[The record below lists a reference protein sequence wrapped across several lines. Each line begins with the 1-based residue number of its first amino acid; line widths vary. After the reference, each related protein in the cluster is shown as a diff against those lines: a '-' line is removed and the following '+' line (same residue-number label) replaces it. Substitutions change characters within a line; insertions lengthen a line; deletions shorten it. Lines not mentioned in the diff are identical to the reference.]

1 MKREETLAGR
11 LSRLRSAIEEAGLD
25 GFLVT
30 GADPVRYLTGFA
42 WGHHGYLV
50 VTGERAVLVV
60 RPTEYQEAQEEAQGV
75 GVVLGQGTSG
85 AEQAAAEALRGSGR
99 VGFDPGALSFSN
111 WECLGRL
118 VSPGTELV
126 SRGEL
131 LAELRAVKE
140 PGEIESIRQAA
151 GIYDR
156 ALEEVVPKLTVGMT
170 ELEITA
176 RLEYACRLAGA
187 EGFWFPSIVASGPRS
202 ALPHGLGTARRVGPG
217 EPLVIDMGPIFGG
230 VPSDATRTVFV
241 QPPGPAIREV
251 YAVVLGAQQAAL
263 EVLREGVPCSE
274 VDRAARRVIDAAGYG
289 EHFNHPVGHGVG
301 GPPVVGPDVDRPL
314 IAGMVITVE
323 PGIYLPG
330 RGGVRIEDTVAI
342 TSGGCEVLHRY
353 PKTLTVAGNSTDD
366 RQGVSD
372 N

>member
-1 MKREETLAGR
+1 L
-11 LSRLRSAIEEAGLD
+11 RLRSAIEEAGLD

-42 WGHHGYLV
+42 WGQHGYLA

-60 RPTEYQEAQEEAQGV
+60 RPTEHQEAREEVGAGV
-75 GVVLGQGTSG
+75 EVVLAQEASA
-85 AEQAAAEALRGSGR
+85 AERAAAEALKGSDR
-99 VGFDPGALSFSN
+99 VGFDPGTLTVRA
-111 WECLGRL
+111 WELLRGK
-118 VSPGTELV
+118 VSADTELLPH
-126 SRGEL
+126 GEL

-140 PGEIESIRQAA
+140 PGELESTRRAA

-156 ALEEVVPKLTVGMT
+156 ALTEVVPELTAGVT

-202 ALPHGLGTARRVGPG
+202 ALPHGLGTTRRVRPG
-217 EPLVIDMGPIFGG
+217 EPLVIDMGPIFAGC
-230 VPSDATRTVFV
+230 PSDATRTVFI
-241 QPPGPAIREV
+241 QPPEPAIREV
-251 YAVVLGAQQAAL
+251 YEVVLEAQQAAL
-263 EVLREGVPCSE
+263 EVVREGVPCSE

-301 GPPVVGPDVDRPL
+301 GPPVVGPDVKRPL
-314 IAGMVITVE
+314 AAGMVITVE

-330 RGGVRIEDTVAI
+330 RGGVRIEDTVVV
-342 TSGGCEVLHRY
+342 TSAGCEVLHSF
-353 PKTLTVAGNSTDD
+353 PKTLTVAGNNRIDD
-366 RQGVSD
+366 RHPVPD